1 MFLQLL
7 KMVGIAIY
15 WVIAG
20 LFFALLGKDK
30 ALENENLKREYYR
43 VLLFSIFWSL
53 CIFLLAFGGGVLV
66 RFLEKSSTFEGARLS
81 LFAKNFLFCLI
92 GLSFLIWGGEFGGW
106 LFLCSP
112 LFYLLNATKIRI
124 RQNIWDLGQILT
136 ILANRP
142 KGVRLW
148 RLLVYIFFIILT
160 LKILIIFP
168 SKLP

>member
-1 MFLQLL
+1 MLI
-7 KMVGIAIY
+7 GIAIY

-30 ALENENLKREYYR
+30 TLERENLKKEYYR

-53 CIFLLAFGGGVLV
+53 SIFLLAFGGDVLV
-66 RFLEKSSTFEGARLS
+66 RLLEKNSTVEGAKLS
-81 LFAKNFLFCLI
+81 LFATNFLFCLI

-106 LFLCSP
+106 LFIGSP

-148 RLLVYIFFIILT
+148 SLLVYILFLIFT
-160 LKILIIFP
+160 LLIPIIFL
-168 SKLP
+168 SNLP

>member
-1 MFLQLL
+1 
-7 KMVGIAIY
+7 MVGIAIY

-30 ALENENLKREYYR
+30 ALERGNLKKEYYR
-43 VLLFSIFWSL
+43 VLFFSIFWSL
-53 CIFLLAFGGGVLV
+53 SIFLLAFGGDVLV
-66 RFLEKSSTFEGARLS
+66 RCLEKSSTFEGAKLS

-92 GLSFLIWGGEFGGW
+92 GLAFLIWGGEFGGW
-106 LFLCSP
+106 LFLGSP

-142 KGVRLW
+142 KGVRL
-148 RLLVYIFFIILT
+148 RSLSVYILFIIFTFL
-160 LKILIIFP
+160 IPIIFL
-168 SKLP
+168 SNLP

>member
-1 MFLQLL
+1 MLI
-7 KMVGIAIY
+7 GIAIY

-30 ALENENLKREYYR
+30 ALERENLKKKYYR

-66 RFLEKSSTFEGARLS
+66 RFLEKKSTFEGAKLS
-81 LFAKNFLFCLI
+81 LFAINFLFCLI

-106 LFLCSP
+106 LFIGSP

-142 KGVRLW
+142 KGVRLKS
-148 RLLVYIFFIILT
+148 LLVYILFIIFT
-160 LKILIIFP
+160 LLIPIILL
-168 SKLP
+168 SNLP